1 MGGLSLRR
9 LDLSSARGRDDF
21 DRLIQERCAQ
31 LPQGQWLEAFGW
43 NDANWPSGKPDHSWL
58 RTAGDRPA
66 IAWRCDQHVALVN
79 HAVMRLLDLH
89 GDPPGGTIAR
99 DTTGSPTGLLIEQAA
114 WKLLI
119 PRIPVANLAQR
130 QQASAEAC
138 EHLLSLGV
146 TAAGAMEYLDDI
158 ETVLAPARD
167 MRALRVRVRATVL
180 DRERPLPFARAN
192 AIRSDDVLSIIG
204 FKSFADGTL
213 GSSTAA
219 MIDPYSDATGSGSL
233 MEHALADQLTPWMR
247 EVIAEGYSPAVHAI
261 GDRGLS
267 EVLRSAMAVD
277 ATRIVR
283 FEHAQT
289 VDPDSLAQFKGR
301 FVSMQPFHKVTD
313 APLAAARLGAHR
325 QNRVFQF
332 REFLRH
338 GARLAF
344 GSDWPIVT
352 ANPLEGMRAAITGI
366 AIDGQIYGANQNL
379 TAHEAITAYTNGAAD
394 ALGDWKTAGRIN
406 QGCLADFVVLD
417 RNPLT
422 CDWAS
427 EAPRVMM
434 TIVGGEVRY
443 EARSRVTSM
452 TRMPHA

>member
-1 MGGLSLRR
+1 MGGLSLNR
-9 LDLSSARGRDDF
+9 LDLSRARGRDDF
-21 DRLIQERCAQ
+21 DRLIQERCTK
-31 LPQGQWLEAFGW
+31 LPEGHWLEAFGW
-43 NDANWPSGKPDHSWL
+43 NDANWLGEKPDHSWL
-58 RTAGDRPA
+58 RAAGDRPA

-79 HAVMRLLDLH
+79 HVVMRLLDLQT
-89 GDPPGGTIAR
+89 DPVGGKIAR
-99 DTTGSPTGLLIEQAA
+99 DAAGSPTGLLIEQAA
-114 WKLLI
+114 WKILM
-119 PRIPVANLAQR
+119 PRIPAPTLAQR
-130 QQASAEAC
+130 QQACAEAC

-158 ETVLAPARD
+158 ESVLAPARD
-167 MRALRVRVRATVL
+167 MHALCVRVRATVL
-180 DRERPLPFARAN
+180 DRDRPLPFARAN

-219 MIDPYSDATGSGSL
+219 MIDPYSDDTGSGSL

-247 EVIAEGYSPAVHAI
+247 EVIAAGYSPAVHAI
-261 GDRGLS
+261 GDRALD
-267 EVLRSAMAVD
+267 EVLRSAMATD
-277 ATRIVR
+277 AMRIVR

-289 VDPDSLAQFKGR
+289 VDPDSLAQFNGR
-301 FVSMQPFHKVTD
+301 FVSMQPFHKATD
-313 APLAAARLGAHR
+313 APLAAARLGPHR

-352 ANPLEGMRAAITGI
+352 ADPLAGMRAAITGI
-366 AIDGQIYGANQNL
+366 AIDGQIYGADQNL
-379 TAHEAITAYTNGAAD
+379 TAHEAITAYTSGAAD

-443 EARSRVTSM
+443 EARLRVK
-452 TRMPHA
+452 RA